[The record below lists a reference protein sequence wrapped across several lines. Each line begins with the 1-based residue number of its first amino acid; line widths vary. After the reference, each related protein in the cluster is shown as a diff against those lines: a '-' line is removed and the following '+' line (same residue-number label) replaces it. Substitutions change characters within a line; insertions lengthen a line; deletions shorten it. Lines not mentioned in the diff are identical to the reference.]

1 MKHIP
6 ELDVFAGHTDWWDY
20 DENRYFVPTEKAPPE
35 AVEAMRIVNE
45 MTKREE
51 AERKNSGIRYGENG
65 VSYY

>member
-51 AERKNSGIRYGENG
+51 EE
-65 VSYY
+65 